1 MLIQKIYK
9 IQNILKDMNVDG
21 WLIYDFKGSN
31 DIAYKILN
39 IPSDLHITRRFYY
52 FIPKIGDPVQIVS
65 AVESNVLNKL
75 NLPGKKV
82 VYSNLSSLKY
92 ELSYI
97 LSDIKTVAMEYSP
110 NNMIPY
116 ISKVDAGTIEL
127 IRSYGINVVSSGDI
141 IARLVAIWTKDQYE
155 ENKMVSKNLYKIV
168 KDAFQYIGEAISQN
182 KIITEY
188 DVQSF
193 IMNKFS
199 EFNYYT
205 DFPPIVASNANAADP
220 HYEISKEKSATIKK
234 GDLVLID
241 LWCKANNENAVWS
254 DITWMGF
261 VGEEIP
267 KKYRDI
273 FRVLVDAREK
283 AFELVCES
291 FNNKKILRGYEIDNA
306 ARKIIDDAGYGKYF
320 VHRTGHSIT
329 TELHGDGPNADNYE
343 SKDERIIMPG
353 MSFSIEP
360 GIYIPGDCGFRSEID
375 VFIDWDGNVECTG
388 EERQFEILKL

>member
-21 WLIYDFKGSN
+21 WLIYYFKGSN
-31 DIAYKILN
+31 DIANKILN

-188 DVQSF
+188 DV
-193 IMNKFS
+193 
-199 EFNYYT
+199 
-205 DFPPIVASNANAADP
+205 
-220 HYEISKEKSATIKK
+220 
-234 GDLVLID
+234 
-241 LWCKANNENAVWS
+241 
-254 DITWMGF
+254 
-261 VGEEIP
+261 
-267 KKYRDI
+267 
-273 FRVLVDAREK
+273 
-283 AFELVCES
+283 
-291 FNNKKILRGYEIDNA
+291 
-306 ARKIIDDAGYGKYF
+306 
-320 VHRTGHSIT
+320 
-329 TELHGDGPNADNYE
+329 
-343 SKDERIIMPG
+343 
-353 MSFSIEP
+353 
-360 GIYIPGDCGFRSEID
+360 
-375 VFIDWDGNVECTG
+375 
-388 EERQFEILKL
+388 